1 MSEWIGVEDKMPC
14 DGLYLCSGHEGY
26 LMLCFRRRHEWIR
39 SPQLKR
45 VVVITHWMKIPELP
59 EGVK

>member
-45 VVVITHWMKIPELP
+45 VVGITHWMKIPELP
-59 EGVK
+59 EVVK